1 MLYIIIYIVCITY
14 PYIYNVYSY
23 IYIYVYLFIYLFIY
37 IHLYINKATYDAW
50 DAHPKGQP
58 GLQSLHRL
66 LRHADPVALGDAGS
80 LCCPEIPEIL
90 KYDV

>member
-1 MLYIIIYIVCITY
+1 MYTYIHVIYI
-14 PYIYNVYSY
+14 
-23 IYIYVYLFIYLFIY
+23 FIY

-80 LCCPEIPEIL
+80 LCCPEIIPKSIL